1 MKKYPFKFL
10 DSYNLDDTDIFFG
23 REEETEALYA
33 MVFQNSMLLIY
44 GASGTGKTSLI
55 QCGLAGKF
63 KSYDWLPII
72 IRRGNNINASLE
84 KQLAEAGGNDVDD
97 DDIITKDP
105 SKKITGL
112 LRLIKGV
119 YLNNFKPIYL
129 IFDQFEELYVLGTK
143 VEQQQFVESVKEILR
158 AEQPVK
164 MIFSIREEYLGYLN
178 EFEKEVP
185 QLLHKKLRIEPM
197 ALDKVT
203 DVIKGINNY
212 SLSNVKIKTDEID
225 AISQG
230 IFDRIKG
237 KKKTLTIDLPYLQVF
252 LDKLYLETTGDE
264 SRQADALIT
273 MNVLNR
279 IGDIGDVLRNF
290 LEEQVKSISTKLGV
304 NYKNI
309 TTEVIW
315 KILSPFSTLEGTK
328 EPISKKALAERLSD
342 LDNKLI
348 DESVESFVNS
358 RILNFSENENLY
370 ELAHDS
376 LALRIAEKRSD
387 EEIAILE
394 VQRLIKSQLAI
405 KEEAREYFTERQ
417 LLFIEPYLEKFKA
430 SDEEKDWIAKSHGYR
445 EEEKKNQQDQL
456 VKLQEAKA
464 TKKRLRIVITLL
476 GLAVIATAAAVFFA
490 FNATQQKKR
499 LEEQRQKA
507 VTALAQTQKLIN
519 AFYFYKDR
527 FALAFKDDKFYFID
541 KNGDKVEKLGEWEK
555 ADQFGSDGFARV
567 KTTENYLLTDF
578 IIDTLGN
585 TFKVAYDPKLI
596 DSSTR
601 AVYLPENILQELPPE
616 IFKSKQ
622 LQILVL
628 NGNVLAT
635 LPSEIGELTNLKV
648 LELSNNQL
656 TSLPNEIGQ
665 LKNLT
670 TLHLMNNQLT
680 GLPPEIGELKNL
692 TELDLINNRLNTLP
706 KEIVQLNNLR
716 SLSLTG
722 NLLTSL
728 PQEIGELKNLTALG
742 LSNNQLTGLPEQ
754 IGKLTNLTALGLINN
769 RLTSLPGQ
777 IGQLTHLTAL
787 SIANNQIISLPVEVG
802 QLSDLTVLSLSGNP
816 LTSLPKEIWD
826 FKNLTQFTLTGN
838 HLTGLPKEIWGFRNL
853 TILGLRGFKLTNVPT
868 EILALTNLTDLDL
881 GNNNL
886 SGLPKEIGALTNL
899 TRLDLDSNQLSGLP
913 GEIGELTNLTILD
926 LRKNNLGS
934 LPKEIGRLKNLK
946 TLYLMNNQLEVL
958 PKEIGEL
965 QNLKKPELSVK
976 TDTNAMQKNP
986 SIQQLSLSV
995 GSNYEGGIV
1004 LSIDDDGKHGLI
1016 VARSDQSDA
1025 PTSWN
1030 NAKNLCDSYVS
1041 DGFSKWRL
1049 PTIDELKMIYKNLDL
1064 IDGLNTRGLYWSSG
1078 IDANGYTSLINFGNG
1093 YTNYKFNTA
1102 MGHSFYVRAVRDFN
1116 R

>member
-10 DSYNLDDTDIFFG
+10 DSYTQDDTDMFFG
-23 REEETEALYA
+23 RDEETEALYA

-63 KSYDWLPII
+63 KPYDWLPLI

-84 KQLAEAGGNDVDD
+84 KQLADAGGNDLDD

-112 LRLIKGV
+112 LRLLKGV

-143 VEQQQFVESVKEILR
+143 AEQQQFIEAVKEILR

-212 SLSNVKIKTDEID
+212 KLSNVRIKTDEID
-225 AISQG
+225 AITQG

-237 KKKTLTIDLPYLQVF
+237 KKKTLTIELPYLQVF

-264 SRQADALIT
+264 SRQADALIA
-273 MNVLNR
+273 MDVLNR

-290 LEEQVKSISTKLGV
+290 LEEQVKNISTKLSI
-304 NYKNI
+304 NYKDI

-328 EPISKKALAERLSD
+328 EPISKKELAERLPH

-348 DESVESFVNS
+348 DEAVELFVNS
-358 RILNFSENENLY
+358 RILNCSENENLY

-394 VQRLIKSQLAI
+394 VQRLIKSQLAV
-405 KEEAREYFTERQ
+405 KDEAREYFTERQ
-417 LLFIEPYLEKFKA
+417 LLFIEPYLEKFKV
-430 SDEEKDWIAKSHGYR
+430 SDEEKDWITKSRSYR
-445 EEEKKNQQDQL
+445 EEEQKNQQDQL
-456 VKLQEAKA
+456 IKLQDAKA
-464 TKKRLRIVITLL
+464 TKKRLRIVISLL
-476 GLAVIATAAAVFFA
+476 GLAVIATTAAVIFLFY
-490 FNATQQKKR
+490 ATKQKKIV
-499 LEEQRQKA
+499 EEQKQKA

-541 KNGDKVEKLGEWEK
+541 KNGDKVEKLGEWEN
-555 ADQFGSDGFARV
+555 AEQFGTDGFAKV
-567 KTTENYLLTDF
+567 KKTENYVATDF
-578 IIDTLGN
+578 IIDTLGDK
-585 TFKVAYDPKLI
+585 FKVAYDTNHI
-596 DSSTR
+596 DASTR
-601 AVYLPENILQELPPE
+601 AVYLPGQALQELPSE
-616 IFKSKQ
+616 IFKSKE

-628 NGNVLAT
+628 NANVLTT
-635 LPSEIGELTNLKV
+635 LPNEIGELKNLKV
-648 LELSNNQL
+648 LDLNDNQL
-656 TSLPNEIGQ
+656 TSLPNEIGE

-670 TLHLMNNQLT
+670 TLYLTNNQLT
-680 GLPPEIGELKNL
+680 GLPAEIGELENLKQLDLINNELDSLPKDIVELKNLKSLSLTGNKLTSLPEAVGELKNL
-692 TELDLINNRLNTLP
+692 TTLGLSNNQLIGLP
-706 KEIVQLNNLR
+706 EQ
-716 SLSLTG
+716 
-722 NLLTSL
+722 
-728 PQEIGELKNLTALG
+728 IGELKNLTALG
-742 LSNNQLTGLPEQ
+742 VINNHLTSLPPE
-754 IGKLTNLTALGLINN
+754 IGQLTNLTV
-769 RLTSLPGQ
+769 
-777 IGQLTHLTAL
+777 L
-787 SIANNQIISLPVEVG
+787 SIANNQLTSLPTQVG
-802 QLSDLTVLSLSGNP
+802 QLSNLTVLSLSGNP
-816 LTSLPKEIWD
+816 LSSLPKEIWG
-826 FKNLTQFTLTGN
+826 FKNLTQFTLSGN
-838 HLTGLPKEIWGFRNL
+838 QLNILPTEIWGFKNL
-853 TILGLRGFKLTNVPT
+853 TVLGLRGFKLTAIPT
-868 EILALTNLTDLDL
+868 EIWELTNLTDLDL

-886 SGLPKEIGALTNL
+886 ANLPKEIGMLTNL
-899 TRLDLDSNQLSGLP
+899 TRLDLDSNQLSNLP
-913 GEIGELTNLTILD
+913 KEIGELTNLTSLD
-926 LRKNNLGS
+926 LRKNNLAN
-934 LPKEIGRLKNLK
+934 LPKEIGGLKNLK
-946 TLYLMNNQLEVL
+946 TLYLLNNQLDVL

-965 QNLKKPELSVK
+965 KNLKRPELSRKV
-976 TDTNAMQKNP
+976 DTNSINKNQ
-986 SIQQLSLSV
+986 SIQKVSLSI
-995 GSNYEGGIV
+995 GSNYEGGVI
-1004 LSIDDDGKHGLI
+1004 LSIDNDGQHGLI
-1016 VARSDQSDA
+1016 VARSDQYDG
-1025 PTSWN
+1025 PTGWD

-1041 DGFSKWRL
+1041 DGFNKWRL
-1049 PTIDELKMIYKNLDL
+1049 PTIDELKMIYKKRDL
-1064 IDGLNTRGLYWSSG
+1064 IGGLNTRGLYWSSSR
-1078 IDANGYTSLINFGNG
+1078 DFNGYASLINFGNG
-1093 YTNYKFNTA
+1093 ASNYKFNTTV
-1102 MGHSFYVRAVRDFN
+1102 GHAFYVRAVREFN